1 MPSPPS
7 IGVLSRNVV
16 EDLRGAVPA
25 LRISLRTVCVG
36 ILTIIAPFAGT
47 AAQELT
53 PNPATWRPVSY
64 ADLRQPSGADRT
76 YADIWKDALD
86 ENNRAYVVHGDTRF
100 RSGNAPA
107 TEAHFVI
114 WSTKRSVVLS
124 ILDTATGCTSK
135 AAYPIAHATVKL
147 CPLRV
152 AVYEGVHVR
161 TMGGGRACFLELQV
175 GGARDPANSSVYV
188 AYDVATRT
196 IRTGVIVDHRAVDG
210 CSQSIP
216 VDSEP
221 TRP

>member
-1 MPSPPS
+1 MPNSRS
-7 IGVLSRNVV
+7 GSVLSRNVV
-16 EDLRGAVPA
+16 MDFRRVPT
-25 LRISLRTVCVG
+25 LRTSLQTVCAG
-36 ILTIIAPFAGT
+36 ILTIVAPFAGLS
-47 AAQELT
+47 AQELT
-53 PNPATWRPVSY
+53 PDPATWRSVSY
-64 ADLRQPSGADRT
+64 ADLRRPSADDRT

-86 ENNRAYVVHGDTRF
+86 ENNRAYLARGDTRF

-114 WSTKRSVVLS
+114 WSTSKSVVLS
-124 ILDTATGCTSK
+124 ILDTATGCTLR
-135 AAYPIAHATVKL
+135 AAYPLFNATVKL

-161 TMGGGRACFLELQV
+161 TLDGGRACFLELRT
-175 GGARDPANSSVYV
+175 GGTGDPANSSVYA

-196 IRTGVIVDHRAVDG
+196 IRTGLIVDHKAVDG